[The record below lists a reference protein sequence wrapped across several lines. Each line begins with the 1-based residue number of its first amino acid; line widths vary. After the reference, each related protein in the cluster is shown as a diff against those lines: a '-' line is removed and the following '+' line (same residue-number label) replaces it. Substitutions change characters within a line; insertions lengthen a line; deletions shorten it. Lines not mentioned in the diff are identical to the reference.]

1 MYNYGKHSKTDGEI
15 PTSEGSVCNA
25 AQESETGEEGEL
37 SRS

>member
-25 AQESETGEEGEL
+25 GIRNWRRRRAKQIL
-37 SRS
+37 V